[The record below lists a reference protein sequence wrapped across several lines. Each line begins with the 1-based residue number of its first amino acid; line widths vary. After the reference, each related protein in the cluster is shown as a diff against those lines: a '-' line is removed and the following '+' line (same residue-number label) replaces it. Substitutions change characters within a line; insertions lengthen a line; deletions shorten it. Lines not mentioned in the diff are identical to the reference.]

1 MSSQSTGSGR
11 APRVVGLQLVEFE
24 TALYS
29 AYAGAAWPS
38 SSESERVVALA
49 RALASSPLWKE
60 MPDAIM
66 VVRTEPPAGI
76 AVMGYLDDEDFARLK
91 ALPGQL
97 QTELPRLRY
106 LDWQEVEEGCEVLAR
121 RLLAELG
128 AAAISQA
135 SFVGIPRGGILVLG
149 LLAYVMDLKPTQ
161 LLGRAWSRGEHPRE
175 PGTEVDERNGLRD
188 PHRRSPDDLLV
199 VVDDCAL
206 SGLRFGR
213 FLRAE
218 TQGPV
223 AFAHLF
229 SHPELRAQ
237 IQERE
242 DSVTQVVAAYDLC
255 DHAPELLGAEYAS
268 WRARWQERTR
278 GAAYWIGRPDRL
290 GFPWSEPEIGVWN
303 QATQQ
308 EDLGWRLIPPSACLR
323 NRIEGRA
330 GMDRLQI
337 QPHGSATHR
346 LAPSTYFG
354 QIEGHTILASLRS
367 GIAVQLDPMAS
378 AIWHVLLEEPGV
390 DEAARALSRAYDAEP
405 GVIEEDVREMHRQFT
420 DAGFLEE
427 LASATES
434 PPND

>member
-1 MSSQSTGSGR
+1 MSSQSTGSSR
-11 APRVVGLQLVEFE
+11 VPRVVGLQLVELE
-24 TALYS
+24 TSLQD
-29 AYAGAAWPS
+29 AYAGATWPS

-49 RALASSPLWKE
+49 RALASSPSWKE

-76 AVMGYLDDEDFARLK
+76 AVMGYLDEEDFARLK
-91 ALPGQL
+91 VLPGQL

-106 LDWQEVEEGCEVLAR
+106 LNWQQVEEACEVLAR
-121 RLLAELG
+121 RLLEELG
-128 AAAISQA
+128 ADAISRA

-149 LLAYVMDLKPTQ
+149 LLAYAMDLKPTQ
-161 LLGRAWSRGEHPRE
+161 LLRGARGRGEHPRE
-175 PGTEVDERNGLRD
+175 SDAGVDERNGPRD
-188 PHRRSPDDLLV
+188 PHRPGPDDLLV

-206 SGLRFGR
+206 SGLRFGE
-213 FLRAE
+213 FLRTE
-218 TQGPV
+218 PRTPV

-242 DSVTQVVAAYDLC
+242 DSVARVVAAYDLT

-268 WRARWQERTR
+268 WRARWQERTG
-278 GAAYWIGRPDRL
+278 GATYWIGRPDRL

-303 QATQQ
+303 QVTQR

-323 NRIEGRA
+323 NRIEGSS

-346 LAPSTYFG
+346 LAPGTYFG
-354 QIEGHTILASLRS
+354 QVEGRTILASLHS
-367 GIAVQLDPMAS
+367 GSAVELDQMAA
-378 AIWHVLLEEPGV
+378 AIWQALLEEDGV
-390 DEAARALSRAYDAEP
+390 DEAAVALSRTYNAEP
-405 GVIEEDVREMHRQFT
+405 KVIEKDVREMRRQFM

-427 LASATES
+427 LASTTES
-434 PPND
+434 PRDD